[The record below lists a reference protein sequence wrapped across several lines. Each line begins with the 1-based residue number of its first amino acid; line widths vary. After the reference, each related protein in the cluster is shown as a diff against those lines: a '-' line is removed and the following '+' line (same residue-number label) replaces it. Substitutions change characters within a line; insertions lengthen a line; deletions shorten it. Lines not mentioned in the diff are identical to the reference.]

1 MDIKAISSLL
11 FLTNSAG
18 NVYLE
23 NYAYAI
29 FFLILSIVSTIHHNN
44 NTDELFLYDQIA
56 LYVVIIYG
64 AYYFFNKQDYNSI
77 IYITIIGLFVSCG
90 ILYYIGKK
98 TENFCFHPCKEQS
111 DNYHALMHICASIG
125 HHLIVFG

>member
-1 MDIKAISSLL
+1 M
-11 FLTNSAG
+11 
-18 NVYLE
+18 
-23 NYAYAI
+23 
-29 FFLILSIVSTIHHNN
+29 FLILSIVSTIHHNN

-98 TENFCFHPCKEQS
+98 TENFCFQFIYFEFIIEVDPCRH
-111 DNYHALMHICASIG
+111 DA
-125 HHLIVFG
+125 